1 MPDLPHGSLAGA
13 APVYTGANTASM
25 RNRTHF
31 LPIEN
36 ASVGMVL
43 AEAVKDAFQRSLLP
57 AGSVLTAENIQ
68 QLQSHVVEFIRVSY
82 TDERTDEEIAVQ
94 AAASAHNVMEIFA
107 DADLSQ
113 PTMAA
118 LFDQVLMY
126 RSA

>member
-1 MPDLPHGSLAGA
+1 
-13 APVYTGANTASM
+13 M